1 MIQPRQDIARV
12 TLAVLFI
19 GGLLVSSIWV
29 LMPFLAATIW
39 ALTLVIATWPLMLWI
54 QHHVGNSRSIAVFAM
69 TVMLLLVLIVPFW
82 LAISMIVDN
91 MDRITEVIR
100 IGLNIR
106 LPQPPPWLAD
116 VPLVG
121 DRISEVWGKLASVG
135 MNELAPR
142 LKPYAGELAQWF
154 AGAAGSLGG
163 MFLQFL
169 LTTAIAAIMYAHGE
183 QGAAGAIRFGRRL
196 SGDRGEMAVR
206 LAGQA
211 IRGVALG
218 VVITAVAQ
226 TALSGIGLL
235 VVGMPFAAVLTALIF
250 VLCLMQ
256 IGPSL
261 ILIPAVIWMYYV
273 GNSLWATVLLL
284 FAIVAGTMDGFLR
297 PVLIRK
303 GADLPLLLIFAGVIG
318 GLISFG
324 ILGIFVGPTLLA
336 VAYTLLDAW
345 VAEGDTAQQVV
356 PEAPPD
362 ATSTA
367 RQVATDKASSQG

>member
-19 GGLLVSSIWV
+19 GGLLISTIWV
-29 LMPFLAATIW
+29 MLPFLAAIIW

-54 QHHVGNSRSIAVFAM
+54 QHHVGNRRSIAVFVM

-82 LAISMIVDN
+82 LAIGMIVDN
-91 MDRITEVIR
+91 MDRITELVR

-106 LPQPPPWLAD
+106 LPQPPPWLSD
-116 VPLVG
+116 VPLIG
-121 DRISEVWGKLASVG
+121 DRIHEVWVRLASVG

-154 AGAAGSLGG
+154 ATAAGSLGA

-169 LTTAIAAIMYAHGE
+169 LTTAIAAIMYARGE
-183 QGAAGAIRFGRRL
+183 NGAAAAIRFFRRL

-226 TALSGIGLL
+226 TTLSGIGLL
-235 VVGMPFAAVLTALIF
+235 VVGTPFAAVLTAIIF

-256 IGPSL
+256 IGPGL
-261 ILIPAVIWMYYV
+261 VLVPAVIWMYYV
-273 GNSLWATVLLL
+273 GDTLWATVLLL
-284 FAIVAGTMDGFLR
+284 FTVVAGTMDGYLR
-297 PVLIRK
+297 PILIRK

-345 VAEGDTAQQVV
+345 IAEGETGQKV
-356 PEAPPD
+356 EG
-362 ATSTA
+362 STG
-367 RQVATDKASSQG
+367 QSHQ

>member
-1 MIQPRQDIARV
+1 MVQPRQDITRV

-29 LMPFLAATIW
+29 MLPFLAAIIW
-39 ALTLVIATWPLMLWI
+39 ALTLVIATWPLMLWV
-54 QHHVGNSRSIAVFAM
+54 QRHAGNRRSIAVLIM
-69 TVMLLLVLIVPFW
+69 TIILLLVLIVPFW
-82 LAISMIVDN
+82 LAISMIIDN
-91 MDRITEVIR
+91 MDRITEFIR
-100 IGLNIR
+100 GGLMLK
-106 LPQPPPWLAD
+106 LPQPPAWLGD
-116 VPLVG
+116 MPLIGPRV
-121 DRISEVWGKLASVG
+121 REIWERLAAVG

-142 LKPYAGELAQWF
+142 LRPYAGALAQWF

-163 MFLQFL
+163 VFLQFL
-169 LTTAIAAIMYAHGE
+169 LTTAIAAIMYSRGE
-183 QGAAGAIRFGRRL
+183 QGAATAIRFGRRL

-206 LAGQA
+206 LAGRA

-218 VVITAVAQ
+218 VVVTAVAQ

-235 VVGMPFAAVLTALIF
+235 VAGMPFAAVLTALIF

-256 IGPSL
+256 IGPGL
-261 ILIPAVIWMYYV
+261 VLAPTVIWMYYS
-273 GNSLWATVLLL
+273 GDTLWATVLLL
-284 FAIVAGTMDGFLR
+284 FAIVAGTMDGYLR

-345 VAEGDTAQQVV
+345 MEESDTDQQTK
-356 PEAPPD
+356 P
-362 ATSTA
+362 
-367 RQVATDKASSQG
+367 KAGLPHQ